1 MSGARI
7 AVLASGRGSNFEAL
21 CTSDLGGAEV
31 VLLATDNPGAEAV
44 VKAERLGIEKAVFDP
59 GTGHGVSRAGVE
71 SSIAALLE
79 DRGIDLVC
87 LAGFM
92 RILRGPLL
100 DRFGGRILNIHP
112 SLLPSFPGLDAQ
124 ARALEYGVKI
134 SGCTVHYVDA
144 GTDTGPIVL
153 QAAVPVLGTD
163 TVESL
168 SRRILREEHRI
179 YPLSARLHCEGSI
192 LLDGR
197 TVHLP
202 GTEGI
207 PGPFASL

>member
-1 MSGARI
+1 MSGRRI

-21 CTSDLGGAEV
+21 CTADLGDAAV
-31 VLLATDNPGAEAV
+31 VLLATDNPKAEALI
-44 VKAERLGIEKAVFDP
+44 KAKRLGIEKAVFDP
-59 GTGHGVSRAGVE
+59 GAARGASPAGME
-71 SSIAALLE
+71 ASIAALLE

-92 RILRGPLL
+92 RILKGPLL
-100 DRFGGRILNIHP
+100 DRFEGRILNIHP

-124 ARALEYGVKI
+124 ARALEYGVRI

-144 GTDTGPIVL
+144 GTDTGPVVL

-179 YPLSARLHCEGSI
+179 YPLAVRLHCEGSI
-192 LLDGR
+192 RLDGR
-197 TVHLP
+197 TVHFP
-202 GTEGI
+202 GTDGI
-207 PGPFASL
+207 PGPLASL